1 MGADSRERSRGEG
14 GSDDDS
20 GAAAR
25 PGASDEALGPG
36 ESDRALLVLDMTLDR
51 FRGPRSID
59 GAGAIVRFVQGE
71 LRYFRERGRVVVFA
85 HDEGASSVIQE
96 LTPRSDERVLK
107 KPAPSAFYGTELEL
121 LLQKKRIRRLTLV
134 GLETHTT
141 ILLTAADALARGY
154 EVVVPDPCV
163 LARDLDAHRAA
174 LRLLR
179 EQWPKAWQN
188 ARTSEPTNPGAVLP
202 L

>member
-1 MGADSRERSRGEG
+1 MGTD
-14 GSDDDS
+14 DKDDS
-20 GAAAR
+20 GAVAVSGDA
-25 PGASDEALGPG
+25 DALGPG

-51 FRGPRSID
+51 FRGARSID
-59 GAGAIVRFVQGE
+59 GAGGIVRFVQGE

-85 HDEGASSVIQE
+85 HDEDAGSVIQE

-107 KPAPSAFYGTELEL
+107 KPAPSAFYGTDLEL
-121 LLQKKRIRRLTLV
+121 QLQKKHIRRLTLV
-134 GLETHTT
+134 GLETHTA
-141 ILLTAADALARGY
+141 ILLTAADALSRGY

-163 LARDLDAHRAA
+163 MARDASAHDAA

-179 EQWPKAWQN
+179 EQWPKAWEK
-188 ARTSEPTNPGAVLP
+188 ARTSEPTHPGAVHP